1 MMQNLFDSLE
11 QYKITDEQCAEAYE
25 TSSASLRGAIKTAIA
40 FHFSE
45 NTPEEPKEVFIEKSA
60 SGFCKGYKKQPLENL
75 FIFIDKDY
83 SAPAKFLAL
92 LCRAVQANAKQLFV
106 FLDKTM
112 PKPKRALF
120 LACLELCGIEN
131 SYNIPEKEFLENFF
145 SQLEEQSAAETKIIN
160 CSIKEQNFKGIKA
173 VNTITDT
180 LKLRIYAQNA
190 QREMITQA
198 FGKSAT
204 YTYTKEEKT
213 VSCREHFNVL
223 MQSSQKQEY
232 DISFVSTE
240 QASQNYGVGMEFC
253 FKYPKLSQDFFYDTL
268 YFSNLATNY
277 SPEEE

>member
-1 MMQNLFDSLE
+1 MQNLFDSLE
-11 QYKITDEQCAEAYE
+11 QYKIADEQCADAYE
-25 TSSASLRGAIKTAIA
+25 TSSANLRSAIKTAVA

-45 NTPEEPKEVFIEKSA
+45 NTQTESKEVFVEKSS
-60 SGFCKGYKKQPLENL
+60 SGFCKGYKKQALENL

-92 LCRAVQANAKQLFV
+92 VCQAVQANVKQIFV
-106 FLDKTM
+106 FLDNAM

-120 LACLELCGIEN
+120 LTCLELCGIEN
-131 SYNIPEKEFLENFF
+131 SYFLPEKDFLENFF
-145 SQLEEQSAAETKIIN
+145 SQLQDQTAAPAKIIS
-160 CSIKEQNFKGIKA
+160 CSIKGQNFKAIKA

-204 YTYTKEEKT
+204 YTYTKEEKPA
-213 VSCREHFNVL
+213 SSREHFNAL
-223 MQSSQKQEY
+223 MLSSQKQEY

-240 QASQNYGVGMEFC
+240 KASQNYGPGMEFC
-253 FKYPKLSQDFFYDTL
+253 FKYPKLSLDFFYDTI
-268 YFSNLATNY
+268 YFSNLAANY
-277 SPEEE
+277 SPEE